1 MKTAIV
7 FGGAAALGLIGGWFG
22 YNRFVRKPTVHE
34 KLVVVMKE
42 RGKQYA
48 AEVAENTKLDNSPTF
63 DEPRDENT
71 LEVSDLRFHSE
82 PVSTTEP
89 RVRDYQVG
97 SVEEAFYRY
106 WEELADANHYI
117 DFDPN
122 WGGAGRGYKGLLHS
136 NPIPGVRCT
145 KNLQGDRLIFTAIKG
160 GVVVVYEQNGEIR
173 WNSSPSLEVVW
184 KYARLKSAEDIN
196 LFKINQFLK

>member
-22 YNRFVRKPTVHE
+22 YNRFVRKPVVHE
-34 KLVVVMKE
+34 KLVAVMKE

-48 AEVAENTKLDNSPTF
+48 AEVAENTKLDNAPTF
-63 DEPRDENT
+63 DE
-71 LEVSDLRFHSE
+71 EVAKPTETSDARIQL
-82 PVSTTEP
+82 VSVASTEP

-106 WEELADANHYI
+106 WEELADGNHFI

-184 KYARLKSAEDIN
+184 EYAQLKSAEDIN